1 MNGLEESTTPTRS
14 HVRVVIM
21 VVPHT
26 ACAVRRAAA
35 VGAWGKYPRCE
46 SGGGHGAA
54 HTALSIKKLQFNII
68 QGICNLPG
76 GRNNYTT

>member
-21 VVPHT
+21 VGT
-26 ACAVRRAAA
+26 AYSLLCSGRGRRGLGE
-35 VGAWGKYPRCE
+35 VPRCE

-54 HTALSIKKLQFNII
+54 HTALSIKNFNLFRNLQS
-68 QGICNLPG
+68 PG
-76 GRNNYTT
+76 P